1 VVAAVREADSHLDGA
16 IVLGAEINW
25 TGSKAD
31 IVRPTI
37 DWQAVKSSNSSC
49 SIALRV
55 APFSVSDRGS
65 DARIQSVMF
74 VAKSLLED
82 ADKNQVRLQELQ
94 LDFDCAQKDLTSY
107 RDWLPLI
114 RAVTRSTRLVITTL
128 PSWLDEPAFAELIRE
143 VDGYVLQVHSVP
155 RKNGTTMTLC
165 DPKSAQAWVE
175 KAARLHV
182 PFSVALPT
190 YRCSAGYNKSGK
202 LLGVAMDSVQPVWP
216 PNTRVLEFSA
226 NPDDIARLVRR
237 WQKSRPPE
245 LKELLW
251 YRIPV
256 ATDTRNWQWT
266 TLTAVMAGRKPLHRL
281 EVFQNGENPI
291 DFSIANT
298 GEADAEINSV
308 VTATWNGEKVVASDA
323 LPGWTLNLKN
333 GRAVFTTTSQM
344 RLAPGAN
351 RQIGWLRYE
360 QPVSVQVKLANKNE
374 TGR

>member
-1 VVAAVREADSHLDGA
+1 VREADSHLDGVV
-16 IVLGAEINW
+16 VLGAEINW

-155 RKNGTTMTLC
+155 MKNGTTMSLC

-175 KAARLHV
+175 EAARLHV

-226 NPDDIARLVRR
+226 NPDDIATLVRR

-291 DFSIANT
+291 DFSIANS
-298 GEADAEINSV
+298 GEADAEIDSV

-323 LPGWTLNLKN
+323 LPGWTLDVQN
-333 GRAVFTTTSQM
+333 GRAVFTSTAEI
-344 RLAPGAN
+344 RLPPGAK